1 MFERQAII
9 GLNKG
14 NFTPLNTLAT
24 KPPEHQIVY
33 GRLRDMILCGEL
45 EPGQAVT
52 IQGLITTL
60 GAGMTPVREAIR
72 RLTSE
77 GALEFQG
84 NRRVCVPVLTL
95 PQLDELAFARLA
107 LEPQLAFWGAE
118 KITPE
123 EITALVAIDDE
134 LNRAISR
141 GDVRNY
147 LFQNHQFHARLYNA
161 SGARVMISL
170 ADTLW
175 LRMGPSLRVMCGRFG
190 TSNLPD
196 MHEGALAA
204 LRAGD
209 AAAVRDA
216 IHADISQGFDQI
228 RRSLEE
234 S

>member
-1 MFERQAII
+1 M
-9 GLNKG
+9 KG
-14 NFTPLNTLAT
+14 TPDVPAT
-24 KPPEHQIVY
+24 PAKQPEHQIVY
-33 GRLRDMILCGEL
+33 QRLREMILCGEL

-52 IQGLITTL
+52 IQGLIGTL

-84 NRRVCVPVLTL
+84 NRRVSVPVLTL

-118 KITPE
+118 KVSTEQIARLT
-123 EITALVAIDDE
+123 EIDNEVNHAI
-134 LNRAISR
+134 AR
-141 GDVRNY
+141 GDVKAY
-147 LFQNHQFHARLYNA
+147 LTKNHQFHAELYAA
-161 SGARVMISL
+161 SGATIMISI

-196 MHEGALAA
+196 MHEDALSA
-204 LRAGD
+204 LRDGD
-209 AAAVRDA
+209 AARVRDA
-216 IHADISQGFDQI
+216 IHADIAQGFDQI
-228 RRSLEE
+228 RASL
-234 S
+234 SS